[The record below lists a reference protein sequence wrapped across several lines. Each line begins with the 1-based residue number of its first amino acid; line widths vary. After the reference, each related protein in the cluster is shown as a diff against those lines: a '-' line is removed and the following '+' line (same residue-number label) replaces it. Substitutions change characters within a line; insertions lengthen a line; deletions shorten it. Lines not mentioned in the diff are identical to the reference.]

1 MQVHIWA
8 ESLSLTHTHTHMQN
22 NSHSDMHTH
31 RHTHSFKVHTGAH
44 MHTVK
49 QTQTD
54 ETSGHPADQRDQ
66 CERGVFSDLICLANI
81 HLFSPINNTQQH
93 VFMTLPPLT
102 QFIRSSSTPKKHHA
116 LPSGLSLS
124 LFQSMTTVCLCHSLF
139 ASPLFSFLP
148 HTPLIMCIV
157 LNSHWSIKTILRRLE
172 PRRSRKTFARNTI
185 FMSYFQNKYV
195 CLELRGKKKKIKIFD
210 TPLHQEG
217 GLIIFYGSS

>member
-1 MQVHIWA
+1 
-8 ESLSLTHTHTHMQN
+8 
-22 NSHSDMHTH
+22 MHTH
-31 RHTHSFKVHTGAH
+31 RHTHSFKVHTSAH
-44 MHTVK
+44 MHTVR

-54 ETSGHPADQRDQ
+54 ETLGHPADQRDQ

-102 QFIRSSSTPKKHHA
+102 QFIHSSSTPKNTTLYPLA
-116 LPSGLSLS
+116 YLFFSSSRWLQYVSVTLSLHHLLSPFSS
-124 LFQSMTTVCLCHSLF
+124 L
-139 ASPLFSFLP
+139 PR
-148 HTPLIMCIV
+148 TPLIMCIV
-157 LNSHWSIKTILRRLE
+157 LNSHWNIKTTLRRLE
-172 PRRSRKTFARNTI
+172 AGGSRKIFARNTI

-195 CLELRGKKKKIKIFD
+195 CLELRGKKKKKKIFD